1 MAVWEFHLGFYK
13 GFCMRGWF
21 GVEDVG
27 TDCCCLWWF
36 LDVMGARIVSG
47 FFWVALGIWVG
58 LGFAFGNVRLRSPC

>member
-1 MAVWEFHLGFYK
+1 MGRRSTAAPCGEDVSWLFGSSYM

-47 FFWVALGIWVG
+47 VFFGMHQG
-58 LGFAFGNVRLRSPC
+58 TG